1 MPKMKTHRGTAKRV
15 KVTGSGK
22 LLVRAH
28 HLNNKRMKKRREK
41 LQALGRM
48 HEVDETQR
56 KRIRTLLGR

>member
-22 LLVRAH
+22 LRVRAH

>member
-1 MPKMKTHRGTAKRV
+1 M

-28 HLNNKRMKKRREK
+28 HLNNKRMKKRGEK

-48 HEVDETQR
+48 HEVHPTQR
-56 KRIRTLLGR
+56 TRIRRLLAR

>member
-48 HEVDETQR
+48 HEVHPTQR
-56 KRIRTLLGR
+56 KRIRTLLGQ

>member
-48 HEVDETQR
+48 HELHPSQR

>member
-1 MPKMKTHRGTAKRV
+1 MPKMKTHSGAAKRV
-15 KVTGSGK
+15 RTTGGGK

-48 HEVDETQR
+48 HEVHPSQR
-56 KRIRTLLGR
+56 RRLRRLLAR